1 MSAPERTVVV
11 HEVLSQDADEPSQR
25 EDERAIG
32 QALGGIERA
41 ELAEIDAA
49 LARIDADGY
58 GLCIDCDN
66 PIPYARLKAE
76 RAALRGLR
84 SAPRAGAAAPGLKP
98 RVAASR
104 AHRSQ
109 PRCACSSALRAASGG
124 TAVRSNARAW
134 ARAAGVG
141 PRRPSSS
148 AATHA
153 AAARYS
159 RWAAACP

>member
-1 MSAPERTVVV
+1 MNAPLDPGQRAELRAELERRREQIARPGGPMSAPERTVVV

-76 RAALRGLR
+76 PAALRC
-84 SAPRAGAAAPGLKP
+84 
-98 RVAASR
+98 VACEAR
-104 AHRSQ
+104 HEQ
-109 PRCACSSALRAASGG
+109 ALRRLA
-124 TAVRSNARAW
+124 
-134 ARAAGVG
+134 
-141 PRRPSSS
+141 
-148 AATHA
+148 
-153 AAARYS
+153 
-159 RWAAACP
+159 